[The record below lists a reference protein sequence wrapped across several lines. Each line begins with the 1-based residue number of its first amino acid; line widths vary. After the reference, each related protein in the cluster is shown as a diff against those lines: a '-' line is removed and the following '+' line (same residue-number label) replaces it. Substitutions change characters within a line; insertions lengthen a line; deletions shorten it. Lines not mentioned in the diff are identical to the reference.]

1 MKILIHQMHR
11 YLIILLSIFFSLSV
25 QGQITQPENDLE
37 NCVSKSTESSYYE
50 SVGFYQMMQEMEDR
64 MIKDGLIK
72 NRKKEEYLKLFEKLS
87 KTNDSLKFKEYFNR
101 NFEYMEQKFSFNLFT
116 VNSAV
121 FNQCPYKIS
130 SSIENKNEELVYQT
144 GKRLY
149 QIMESGFLDLKLIK
163 NLVKFYSE
171 QDFSK
176 KVYRAPITYLALI
189 NINYQYSPYEIEFR
203 KYKESKILQN
213 KN

>member
-1 MKILIHQMHR
+1 MHR